1 MPTIN
6 GKILL
11 LDDDLDIQEVL
22 KEKLT
27 ARGFQ
32 VLSYEDPTDFLKRN
46 KDEPGFVEQFDLILT
61 DYRMPRMD
69 GLEFIEQA
77 KELSKKVPV
86 ILMTATN
93 KVDLA
98 VKAIKAG
105 AYDFV
110 VKPINFSQLNVSID
124 RALDFNRLK
133 TENDI
138 LRSSIKANYSFGGEI
153 VGKSRAVQ
161 NVFDLARRVAQSNAN
176 VLISGESG
184 TGKEVI
190 ARAIHNQS
198 GRAKKPFV
206 AINCS
211 AIPEALLESEL
222 FGHAKGSFTGAIDKK
237 IGLFEEAQGGTLFL
251 DEIGDLNLPLQ
262 AKLLR
267 VLQERSIKRVGEN
280 VEREIDVRVLAAT
293 HKDLK
298 KEVRENRFREDLF
311 FRLNVIPIN
320 IPPLRDRREDIIP
333 LAEHFFK
340 KFTAQNHSSLKGFA
354 KAALEH
360 LYKLH
365 WSGNVRELEN
375 AIERA
380 VILAPGSIIE
390 VEDLPSSEGH
400 GFASEKALAP
410 VEEAKKDSP
419 LTVSSLL
426 QSASGRL
433 PTLDEFT
440 RDYVA
445 LVLERTGGVKEQAA
459 RILNIDRKTL
469 YRKIAEQGSATDAKA
484 PSENSREGPVS
495 LSHFRANA

>member
-1 MPTIN
+1 MPTLN
-6 GKILL
+6 RKILL
-11 LDDDLDIQEVL
+11 LDDDIDIQEL
-22 KEKLT
+22 LIERLG

-32 VLSYEDPTDFLKRN
+32 VLPFTDPTEVLKRIRE
-46 KDEPGFVEQFDLILT
+46 EPDYFDQFDLVLT
-61 DYRMPRMD
+61 DYRMPKMD

-77 KELSKKVPV
+77 KELSKKIPI

-98 VKAIKAG
+98 VRAIKAG

-110 VKPINFSQLNVSID
+110 VKPINFTQLNVSVD
-124 RALDFNRLK
+124 RALDFTRLK
-133 TENDI
+133 TENDM
-138 LRSSIKANYSFGGEI
+138 LRSSLNKSTMGFGEI
-153 VGKSRAVQ
+153 VGKSRAIQ
-161 NVFDLARRVAQSNAN
+161 TVFDLARRVAGSSAN

-190 ARAIHNQS
+190 ARTIHQQS
-198 GRAKKPFV
+198 SRSKKSFV

-222 FGHAKGSFTGAIDKK
+222 FGHAKGAFTGAIDKK
-237 IGLFEEAQGGTLFL
+237 MGLFEEAHGGTLFL

-267 VLQERSIKRVGEN
+267 VIQERMIKRVGEN
-280 VEREIDVRVLAAT
+280 MEREIDVRVLAAT

-298 KEVRENRFREDLF
+298 KEVGEGRFREDLF
-311 FRLNVIPIN
+311 FRLNVIPIH
-320 IPPLRDRREDIIP
+320 IPALRERRDDIIP

-340 KFTAQNHSSLKGFA
+340 KFTGQNNSELKGFS

-360 LYKLH
+360 IFNLR
-365 WSGNVRELEN
+365 WPGNVRELEN
-375 AIERA
+375 AVERA
-380 VILAPGSIIE
+380 VILAPGPMIE
-390 VEDLPSSEGH
+390 ANDLPVYEWTQSTQTSRNAE
-400 GFASEKALAP
+400 
-410 VEEAKKDSP
+410 VKKSGP
-419 LTVSSLL
+419 LTVSDILESP
-426 QSASGRL
+426 AGRL
-433 PTLDEFT
+433 PTLEEFT

-469 YRKIAEQGSATDAKA
+469 YRKIADHSKEKSGESLQEKSGTMPTPMMSGADA
-484 PSENSREGPVS
+484 
-495 LSHFRANA
+495 